1 MPEGPDLAPVCI
13 KKALIA
19 ELVGD
24 VSMMQSIMGN
34 WVWKDQKLRV
44 YENLYFQENPVSDQS
59 FVLLEVHN
67 ISLRRAVSYIRS
79 PWES

>member
-1 MPEGPDLAPVCI
+1 MAPVCI